1 MRRSHPQPTLKTLAL
16 MTGLGVTTV
25 SRALKDAPEL
35 STKTK
40 KLVREVAERVGYR
53 PHRAGVRL
61 RTGRTFVISFI
72 LNQADD
78 MSDYGRRLIMGI
90 SEGLRGTQYHLQVLP
105 ELVGQ
110 DPIAPVRYVVDTAA
124 ADGVILTHSQP
135 DDARVKLLLERD
147 LPFITY
153 GQTSIPQ
160 PHPFID
166 YCNISF
172 AYRATRELAQ
182 RGRRRIMIVLPPGQ
196 YTYSVHQ
203 REGYLKALA
212 ESGLTPLIAD
222 DIDLYSPASQLR
234 DYAARL
240 AAQGEPPDG
249 IICGSELQALGMML
263 GFQGRGLVVGRD
275 IDIVNKKTSDIL
287 DIVPAPTLQ
296 FTEDLLQVGRDLA
309 CFLMRRIDG
318 VPASSLQRLDY
329 APLRRS

>member
-1 MRRSHPQPTLKTLAL
+1 MRSSQPQPTLKTLARI
-16 MTGLGVTTV
+16 TGLGVTTV

-35 STKTK
+35 SVKTK
-40 KLVREVAERVGYR
+40 KMVREVAERVGYR

-110 DPIAPVRYVVDTAA
+110 DPMAPVRYVVDTAA

-135 DDARVKLLLERD
+135 DDPRVKLLLERD

-153 GQTSIPQ
+153 GQTSSAK

-166 YCNISF
+166 YCNIDF
-172 AYRATRELAQ
+172 AYRATRELAA

-203 REGYLKALA
+203 RQGYMKALA
-212 ESGLTPLIAD
+212 ESDLAPYIAS

-240 AAQGEPPDG
+240 AAQGQPPDG

-263 GFQGRGLVVGRD
+263 GFQGRGLVIGRD

-287 DIVPAPTLQ
+287 DIVPVPTLQ
-296 FTEDLLQVGRDLA
+296 FTEDLLKVGRDLA
-309 CFLMRRIDG
+309 CFLMQRIDG
-318 VPASSLQRLDY
+318 APASRLQRLDY